1 MEQRSFLEITRVKQ
15 LIFLYFGNVFTGSV
29 LGHYRFLIYNLFF
42 FFLNAFRSEIK
53 QNTSEQTGS
62 KVNFSLSKLHF
73 I

>member
-29 LGHYRFLIYNLFF
+29 LGHYRFLIID
-42 FFLNAFRSEIK
+42 FRSEIK